1 MVEIMWKGSL
11 IADIGLPSHLTI
23 QKEFLLSKFMGSEA
37 DAIEYTIN
45 SIYPNFI
52 ELTEQQTGKKLS
64 NDEIKRVVSQAKAQ
78 LKKIEKMGIE
88 KIIKDVQLP
97 DGNRNKRIMR
107 TLDKP
112 YPDVTVSES
121 SDTRKQAEFSG
132 NLSEKVVSRRQDKRL
147 SDMLERKYKMT
158 KGEFNSIYGINNIK
172 LADSKDRAAG
182 GSSIRFEIDE
192 VKTKDS
198 VNYKLTVLYT
208 LVPDVSA
215 QKTILRSEGLS
226 NVAYN
231 MIHDASKSNLREKAE
246 EDWYSS
252 TRQRQNIE
260 QLMSQYDKRTSYN
273 QLIADLK
280 ADLVKRKANLKRTKA
295 YEEAT
300 KTKKVSLER
309 EYVRDL
315 KDRLKVLKKQRDD
328 FKKTQQK
335 AERDVN
341 LVTTFDIPID
351 LQKQVIDR
359 AKSEA
364 GEPVKRKI
372 RTQEQL
378 RKRFQKA
385 MLATGEKEIF
395 NKLNLYDILRE
406 GSDVINA
413 HYVTNAVIGLQLDL
427 GNKSE
432 IKDKVKLKVLLKV
445 THLGELDILQHRR
458 FLQGKFTPGTQV
470 RTDLESRYG
479 KLGPEKYGDAPSSPI
494 RDLLVKSVSAK
505 YEKLER
511 KIQKMEET
519 VNRVLGE
526 RDD

>member
-11 IADIGLPSHLTI
+11 VANIGEPNHLII

-64 NDEIKRVVSQAKAQ
+64 NEEIKRVVSQAKAQ

-147 SDMLERKYKMT
+147 SDMLEGKYKMT
-158 KGEFNSIYGINNIK
+158 KGEFNSIYGI
-172 LADSKDRAAG
+172 DSLKTTGKKVNVAG
-182 GSSIRFEIDE
+182 GSSVSFTIDK
-192 VKTKDS
+192 VATKDS
-198 VNYKLTVLYT
+198 VNYKLTMLFN
-208 LVPDVSA
+208 LVPDISA

-231 MIHDASKSNLREKAE
+231 EIIDESKSSLRERAE
-246 EDWYSS
+246 EDWYKGS
-252 TRQRQNIE
+252 RVRQNIE
-260 QLMSQYDKRTSYN
+260 QHMSQYDKRTSYN
-273 QLIADLK
+273 QLIADLQ
-280 ADLVKRKANLKRTKA
+280 ADLVKRKADLKRSKA
-295 YEEAT
+295 YEEAS

-315 KDRLKVLKKQRDD
+315 KDRLKTLKKQRDD
-328 FKKTQQK
+328 FKKRQQK
-335 AERDVN
+335 AERDID
-341 LVTTFDIPID
+341 LVTTFAIPID
-351 LQKQVIDR
+351 LQKQVIDK
-359 AKSEA
+359 AKSDA
-364 GEPVKRKI
+364 GEPIKRKI
-372 RTQEQL
+372 RTEEQL
-378 RKRFQKA
+378 RKKFQKA
-385 MLATGEKEIF
+385 MLATGNKAIF
-395 NKLNLYDILRE
+395 DKLNLYDILRE

-413 HYVTNAVIGLQLDL
+413 HYATNAVIGLQLDL
-427 GNKSE
+427 GNTSE
-432 IKDKVKLKVLLKV
+432 VKDKVKLKVLLKV
-445 THLGELDILQHRR
+445 THLGELDVLQHRR
-458 FLQGKFTPGTQV
+458 FLQGKFTAGTQV
-470 RTDLESRYG
+470 RTDLEGRYG
-479 KLGPEKYGDAPSSPI
+479 KIGPEKYLDAPSSPI